1 MTAIMYTAGSTPL
14 WTMTALS
21 GIIGEGVDCS
31 SPGSEKSDGDRWAL
45 VTWKSRAGLR
55 PAFVCLEWQGDECA
69 VTVTPSADVCGWDYG
84 NSAVVQRI
92 AGYCAMHRIPCSIN
106 EELVFEGSGSGSL
119 VDSLE
124 D

>member
-1 MTAIMYTAGSTPL
+1 MSEVTYTTGSTPL

-31 SPGSEKSDGDRWAL
+31 SPGSDESGDGRWAL

-69 VTVTPSADVCGWDYG
+69 VTITPSADVCGWDYA
-84 NSAVVQRI
+84 NSATVQRLT
-92 AGYCAMHRIPCSIN
+92 GYCFMHKIPCTIS
-106 EELVFEGSGSGSL
+106 EALVFDDVETFG
-119 VDSLE
+119 
-124 D
+124 